1 MTYNSMADSQMN
13 DLLQM
18 TNLLLMKIKRQAKET
33 VQ

>member
-1 MTYNSMADSQMN
+1 MTYNSMVDSQMS

-18 TNLLLMKIKRQAKET
+18 TNILLMKIKRQAKET

>member
-1 MTYNSMADSQMN
+1 MTYNSMIDSQMS

-18 TNLLLMKIKRQAKET
+18 TNLLLMKIKRQATET